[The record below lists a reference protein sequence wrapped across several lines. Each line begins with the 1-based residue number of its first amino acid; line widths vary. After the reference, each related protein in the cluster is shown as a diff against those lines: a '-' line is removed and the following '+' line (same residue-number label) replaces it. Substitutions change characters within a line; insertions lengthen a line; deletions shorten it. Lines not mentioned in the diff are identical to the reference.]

1 MLCVLCEIRQ
11 PLPPPLAIG
20 EQSQDLPQRSTQKGP
35 SCAHSPPRRSRRSSF
50 HRGPWSQKSRSPVS
64 STTTVPGPLL
74 TAASRWHQGHLCGSG
89 RRRGPP
95 LTGTP
100 GTLLGNW
107 PILTAS
113 AIRRCGPL
121 PPGAHPHPAQA
132 PPSIQGRCKNKTI
145 TPRPSGTRS
154 FTACPPPRWQSQPSS
169 RKGKHR
175 EEVAREEGEADT
187 HGFEGSGWTG

>member
-11 PLPPPLAIG
+11 PPPPPLAIG

-35 SCAHSPPRRSRRSSF
+35 SCAHSPPGGAEGAPFTGGLGRRRAALPSPPPPPCQGPSSQLP
-50 HRGPWSQKSRSPVS
+50 RGS
-64 STTTVPGPLL
+64 
-74 TAASRWHQGHLCGSG
+74 GHLCGSG